1 LKEIQPIVSYLS
13 HEDEMKPYKISNYTN
28 LTSGSTK
35 SHQITSTNT
44 LQFIQRSKNQTQH
57 KTEKKIKEPINF
69 IHKLK
74 LETSHYK
81 LKLETYHTLE
91 RLRKNKSGANNAVLN
106 THFLVG
112 LN

>member
-44 LQFIQRSKNQTQH
+44 LQFIKRSKNQTQH

-69 IHKLK
+69 IH
-74 LETSHYK
+74 K